1 MSGMWFIVSVPKE
14 DSQDKGVANNRISSK
29 GDAATTPTANG
40 GPKHTELR
48 NNAINEAAETSMKQS
63 LQECLDQLGIDDAV
77 WCSRPSD
84 KYYQVYF
91 PCEAGEDTDLV
102 LRVLTARGIGSD
114 KSSTIGVVPCA
125 VFYRDEDEAG
135 SVEDA
140 PESQED
146 ERKANRFKAAQT
158 KFLKSV
164 TARLTVAQVVE
175 GVRCQGELNFDYV
188 AFVLLAG
195 MIAALGLMDNSVVS
209 IIAAMLVSPLM
220 GPIMA
225 ITFGIIIRDRSLIK
239 VGLRSELFGLFL
251 CLTFGFFFG
260 LTMSYWGDIQGP
272 GGWGPNT
279 WPNSEQTARGQW
291 RSLWVGAL
299 VALPSGAGVAMAILG
314 GNSACLVGVA
324 ISASLLPPSINCG
337 TLWSLSL
344 MKVFKSLGQAP
355 MNVTVPVPGSNL
367 TRTVL
372 TYPAFIAQPG
382 FSAYY
387 FDNASM
393 HKECAVMAINSFC
406 LTVVNI
412 LCIIIAGTIFL
423 KIKEIAPEASMP
435 RTQRFWKHDI
445 KVARDYNRT
454 VHDAND
460 LGHEFLQEW
469 ADLTGVDP
477 KLLTSDDPHS
487 RITQLQT
494 LQDILMDAEDDE
506 VYQTVTRHVANQP
519 PSASLARRLT
529 MGALPQLNAHTH
541 HGDTNCL
548 DPESGVRR
556 QGRRASQM
564 VSNMLNSYERRA
576 SKCALGLHA
585 YDNPDPPT
593 ASQDGLQ
600 PPPASLLQSRRR
612 SSVHRGQNLSYW
624 PSRFS
629 VSPVTE
635 DDVLRTRRPSR
646 LSRQSMRPPVLEEEQ
661 DEYSRI

>member
-1 MSGMWFIVSVPKE
+1 MAPLIGKTR
-14 DSQDKGVANNRISSK
+14 QSK
-29 GDAATTPTANG
+29 PNADDVCFAGDAMTA
-40 GPKHTELR
+40 
-48 NNAINEAAETSMKQS
+48 
-63 LQECLDQLGIDDAV
+63 
-77 WCSRPSD
+77 
-84 KYYQVYF
+84 
-91 PCEAGEDTDLV
+91 
-102 LRVLTARGIGSD
+102 
-114 KSSTIGVVPCA
+114 
-125 VFYRDEDEAG
+125 
-135 SVEDA
+135 DA
-140 PESQED
+140 P
-146 ERKANRFKAAQT
+146 
-158 KFLKSV
+158 
-164 TARLTVAQVVE
+164 VVE
-175 GVRCQGELNFDYV
+175 GVRSQGELNFDYV

-344 MKVFKSLGQAP
+344 MKVFKSLGQSP

-423 KIKEIAPEASMP
+423 K
-435 RTQRFWKHDI
+435 
-445 KVARDYNRT
+445 VARDYNRT

-494 LQDILMDAEDDE
+494 LQDILMDAEDDD

-541 HGDTNCL
+541 HGDTSCL

-600 PPPASLLQSRRR
+600 PPPASMLQSRRR